1 MDIFSN
7 YLINRDYVW
16 IFMDIPDYLR
26 NIDIL
31 YIYWIF
37 ISYL

>member
-1 MDIFSN
+1 
-7 YLINRDYVW
+7 
-16 IFMDIPDYLR
+16 MDIPDYLR